1 MVLADVANGPAIL
14 LAGLVLGGSSLLFVI
29 VVEAVVLR
37 LLRWGTFWRS
47 LRDSLIA
54 NVASALVGLLL
65 GYMGL
70 AIGSKAL
77 SPIWL
82 LTAAFALSVVIEA
95 GVLKLLAADTRRKIW
110 ITALVMNLASYLLL
124 GPFFWVIFR
133 GG

>member
-29 VVEAVVLR
+29 VIEAVVLR

-54 NVASALVGLLL
+54 NAASALVGLLL

-70 AIGSKAL
+70 AIGNKAL

-82 LTAAFALSVVIEA
+82 LIAAFALSVVIEA
-95 GVLKLLAADTRRKIW
+95 GVLKLLAADTQRNIW
-110 ITALVMNLASYLLL
+110 IATLVMNLASYLLL
-124 GPFFWVIFR
+124 GPFFWVTFR
-133 GG
+133 AG